1 MDIKKVK
8 INDLLE
14 SQIPEFLNEESPL
27 FKEFLKSYF
36 LSLETKSGSI
46 DIVKNLPS
54 YKNIDNFTYESLNP
68 GTTLTSSVLSFDNTI
83 NVVSTNGFPEKF
95 GLIKIDNEII
105 TYKSKTKTSFIDC
118 FRGFSGIDSLK
129 SLDNSQFLVFNKTS
143 SNEHQTESI
152 VYNLSNLF
160 IQEFFTK
167 FKSQFLPGF
176 ESRNFITGISIQNI
190 LSKAKDFYISKGTD
204 TSYKI
209 LFKILYGEDIDLIK
223 PQDYTLVP
231 SSNLYFITK
240 NMLVERTSDQGFD
253 PSFVKGNFL
262 FQPISG
268 VGTASAS
275 IFNVE
280 YRPIN
285 GRDFY
290 EISLDSTSFSGNF
303 QVTGKTKIM
312 EETPIGATSIL
323 VDSTLGFSKSGK
335 VLIKP
340 KNSNFIEVTYTDT
353 SINQFLG
360 VSGVTKKLDF
370 GLDVVENKFAFAY
383 VGLGQTTKVEFRIVN
398 VINDVDFS
406 KTSNL
411 RVNDIVSLSGFGRD
425 LSSNFRFNTWIYNL
439 PTNHNVKDITQQ
451 DLTKYRIN
459 LYDEISFF
467 NGEDIK
473 IQDKFGKISN
483 AKIIAVEF
491 ATGDVIKKY
500 SSRILVQVLNPT
512 SSVIDTTIVKK
523 IIIKSKHNTNYFSN
537 ISDIPCGIQNTYID
551 FDNTSLYVTTS
562 GLPLN
567 EIFAEDTKKF
577 VYVSGSGS
585 TPQEIITSIKH
596 GYSTGDQI
604 YYSTTNLNSGVPSG
618 YYFLTKIDTNSFKIS
633 YSKNDV
639 FFKKYL
645 KLNPGNY
652 NNFIIRGGYENK
664 TLKNQKKLKKFNISE
679 RTLTFDD
686 KNKRSTN
693 NREIGLFNN
702 GVEILSPTLFDENIY
717 FGKLNIVKVTNS
729 GKNYDIIDTPEMQV
743 FDVQGSGAKIYANI
757 LGKVKDIKVITAGIG
772 YQEKPKISI
781 VGGNG
786 KGCILESNLVKS
798 KINVGFR
805 PSTDINPAADTITF
819 AKNHN
824 FDDAEE
830 VLYNS
835 NGNADVPG
843 LIDKS
848 HYYVGVTSTN
858 QIKLFNT
865 FQDAVSKSNTINITG
880 VSSGFHNI
888 TTVKSKNTI
897 TKVYVKDSGS
907 GYSNRSVKIPSKNSD
922 GKIIGINTFDSYL
935 IAFSHGFSTG
945 EIVRYSSTH
954 TSISGLSSS
963 ADYII
968 KVLDKNSFK
977 LALAGVGTTVV
988 DQNLLDAKFVKF
1000 GTIGVGTHTISYP
1013 PIEIKVETLAAIA
1026 STSITKPILKPVVLG
1041 EITDVYIEQGGISY
1055 GCTNIVNYHRRPEV
1069 GFSSIQSLC
1078 LLQPIIL
1085 NGIINDVKII
1095 NKGRGYR
1102 KDSYIE
1108 IFGNGEFAQLEP
1120 IITEGRVTGINIING
1135 GVGYASSN
1143 TQLTISNRGVGAK
1156 FLADVY
1162 EWKINQPIKSK
1173 DFISI
1178 DDQGMMY
1185 PSRDPRLGLEY
1196 IHFYAPNNLRY
1207 QLEDNFTISGKEKTS
1222 GISHSPILGYAYDG
1236 NPIYGPYG
1244 YDPAAGGSIRK
1255 INSSYEL
1262 VADLTS
1268 GNRPPGYDPGYFIND
1283 YLYTGFG
1290 DLDEFNGRFCLTPQY
1305 PNGTYAYFINITVD
1319 SNAKSTP
1326 AYPYIVGEYFK
1337 DIPIEENF
1345 LPSFTQ
1351 DIDFTKLQISRN
1363 VGPYY
1368 LTKNNSFYDLIDK
1381 VSDNFKQEI
1390 RVREVQS
1397 SGITSISIFS
1407 QGSNYRV
1414 GDKLNIQSFDGE
1426 GSGASVIVSELEG
1439 KTISN
1444 FSIISDNG
1452 LVSFD
1457 VKGKNVTAKT
1467 TYPHQLL
1474 DGENVVISGVST
1486 QTHSSLEVNTSIQ
1499 VSTKSVEL
1507 SKDVPSTATTG
1518 ISTFII
1524 VKDITGFET
1533 NDLIGI
1539 GTEILRITQIF
1550 PEKSAF
1556 YVNRLENVGVHSAGN
1571 TVFLL
1576 PTKFTFVGNEPK
1588 LSTPPNEI
1596 VFFDPKETVG
1606 VGTAGV
1612 TRSLVGIGTSSV
1624 ETRFIPAKS
1633 IYLPGHKFF
1642 TGQPLVYGAG
1652 FGGTS
1657 LYVTNNFSGIGSF
1670 TLNNGQIVYAVNFSP
1685 DYIGIST
1692 VGYTTTS
1699 GIGTNLNSVY
1709 FLDFISYST
1718 IGFAHSLST
1727 INSTVTGSYDRYV
1740 GVITTSSDHQ
1750 LIDGDVV
1757 KVIVNDAKERNI
1769 DVYYN
1774 PEIRK
1779 LVTNKKTFSFTG
1791 VSTVTSTID
1800 VGTYPIKTGDKI
1812 VYRSV
1817 SPISGLTDNGVYFVI
1832 KNDKTKISLCD
1843 NYSDIDKNKKIIFG
1857 SGGGASQ
1864 ELYLINPP
1872 IEVVESS
1879 KIKFNL
1885 SDSSLSEM
1893 EFIFYEDADYNKR
1906 IEIVGSGSEGFILT
1920 RKKNAGQTEAE
1931 VILNTGNSKFRGPLY
1946 YNLIPKSP
1954 IDVRKTEISSDN
1966 EVVGRNKISI
1976 KKHIL
1981 ENTFQVNAVTSKVFT
1996 LNLTKK
2002 PDSLELSEYNVA
2014 NLHYTTTSTTSHGPI
2029 NKLRVNFKGRGY
2041 KKIPAVT
2048 KIFTEKGKDA
2058 IIKFS
2063 SSEIGK
2069 VENFDRVKDG
2079 FDYPTDP
2086 TLSPSLSVP
2095 TVISIK
2101 DIRTIDYIGI
2111 VTGGKN
2117 YNVAPVLIVKDHP
2130 YINLKAT
2137 IQGGS
2142 ISKVNI
2148 VDNVNDLKAPL
2159 EITPIYNSNGYAI
2172 DFITVNGNLV
2182 TLELS
2187 NSINENPLI
2196 NIGYGSTIIKYPFK
2210 VGDEIF
2216 IENCRLTPNTNGKA
2230 NFNSSKYNYKFFPV
2244 VGINSSNNT
2253 VTYSMSGI
2261 STGQFG
2267 TYDDEKTLGT
2277 VINKKDMP
2285 VFEMILKDDSKY
2297 FSKEKVTAQNFSA
2310 IVMENGW
2317 DNDLNQLRVNKSFG
2331 ELNIGDK
2338 LFGDVSKIKGVVE
2351 TFDTFQLNATLG
2363 VTREKIGQIDNS
2375 VGILNDFQQRISD
2388 NFYYQKFSYSIK
2400 GQIPYNIWKEAV
2412 RSIIHPS
2419 GFKEFSDLVIL
2430 TKPSLSSVQI
2440 GIAASTNLKP
2450 KVAQNVSSFRINLD
2464 KVVDTNEK
2472 NHFALVYEDDILDDG
2487 SVERV
2492 FFSEGSVALR
2502 RFILNKTNKVLKI
2515 DDISSQ
2521 FNGTSIQKLDGT
2533 FADASD
2539 LLEANRSF
2547 IQEEVVGFIT
2557 ATYPGIT
2564 TSPGWN
2570 RTVCARDVGLVVDAI
2585 SHDVKYKSN
2594 NKTVAAGLSYWSPTG
2609 TNYVYGESTQTIA
2622 GFKYIAQISKF
2633 IINNV
2638 GVQTSYQLGTTF
2650 SISNS
2655 SYNNITGIQTIGI
2668 NTSITNLNVKV
2679 GDWVVLKNLVF
2690 SCNSGGGIQTATFPA
2705 LGAGP
2710 DGNPPLS
2717 PKGFTYQIVG
2727 LGSTTLTINPGIS
2740 TIPHTY
2746 VSGGTVQKA
2755 FITTSQYINNSI
2767 LQDKSCNINYN
2778 QNCCANVQAAIETY
2792 VGIITTIIGI
2802 GTTAAPNILNPD
2814 LARGGS
2820 IVGFSSFKLK
2830 NKSFPLFKR
2839 EFSGF
2844 STSVISLIDNKFTLV
2859 NHNFQTGQELSYD
2872 YGSGSPIGIATT
2884 SYVLGVKT
2892 VLMGIGTA
2900 NGTAILQNGYNID
2913 VGTVTGISTI
2923 LSPVGPTTKYSLD
2936 AIGIGSISG
2945 TGAIVD
2951 VLITYS
2957 GATGQP
2963 LSTSISLKSGGKNF
2977 IVGETVSIAGTFMGG
2992 TNPTNNLTFVVTKT
3006 GPTAISTQS
3015 NITYSDVFSTDTL
3028 SQFTVVR
3035 NSVGRVDSITLLK
3048 GGSGYATTSIV
3059 SIAGTYIGGIN
3070 PSDTIS
3076 FLPSELG
3083 TNVIPK
3089 NVFVYK
3095 IDDNNFKISG
3105 FSTSIF
3111 FDLQSLGTGTTHSFS
3126 YIDPNPS
3133 TIISIDGVVQT
3144 SLRRK
3149 SLSVSL
3155 GSSVSSASTTLISI
3169 SSGISSLNSNDII
3182 NINNEYIKVK
3192 NIGVAGTGILEV
3204 ERSFLGT
3211 ISGVHTVGA
3220 SATVLTGDYNIVGDT
3235 LYFTTPPYGKI
3246 GPVGLQT
3253 GSIFAGRVFS
3263 RKFDSTQQKDKNI
3276 ILDDISLSFTG
3287 IAATQFTVKT
3297 NGQTTQ
3303 ALYNDVNFGSEIN
3316 NNPLIFINNVSQ
3328 ESGVDFTI
3336 DGPGSNIIKF
3346 LTGTPS
3352 AGKISKVDIINSG
3365 FGYIVPRV
3373 ATANAV
3379 ISAAGTISSLTLTG
3393 IGSAYRSVPSV
3404 SIASTVGFGASVT
3417 AIVGAGG
3424 TITGFTIINPG
3435 SGYTSSFLPT
3445 VVIGIPTG
3453 YSNLGIAYTNGTSG
3467 VGQRA
3472 KVSVVVGENSD
3483 IISFKIDNPGVGYK
3497 VGDVLK
3503 IPNLLSKSSGFR
3515 TDIINISNLS
3525 YDTVSGVTTITTST
3539 NHGLKQNDQVR
3550 LSGIAFTCGYDE
3562 IGIKT
3567 FSYDHVTGISTIVTY
3582 SPHGLL
3588 NYNLPSNKT
3597 AKEVF
3602 LHNLPFAC
3610 AAQHAGVTTTI
3621 FPDGTGIYGKVFP
3634 VLTSLGSTSFT
3645 INSGISTIPH
3655 IFVGWPEIG
3664 ITTFKYTNTTGIA
3677 TVTTSSNHSFVVGNK
3692 VTFFGLEF
3700 NCPSGS
3706 GITSTIFPYSGSSPS
3721 GFTFTVLGINN
3732 ANEFVFNVGI
3742 STIVHSYVSGGYT
3755 KKVPT
3760 MQGVIRYPNES
3771 RNGAYDFT
3779 VTGIKTTNIF
3789 TIQAGLTTIPHYYT
3803 QSGIVSFRQFEEF
3816 KIRINEVQTD
3826 KFSGSYPGQFIK
3838 FDDISSNFNEIRR
3851 KFTLTITTSGQKDIV
3866 SLKII
3871 PGSDLDITNNIF
3883 VYINDILQNP
3893 GDAYTFFG
3901 SRISFKEPPKKNSKC
3916 SIYYY
3921 RGSSLDV
3928 QDVEPPKTIKE
3939 GDTIQI
3945 KENKNDILDTD
3956 QFERVVKKI
3965 VSSDQL
3971 DTFTYKSFGIDVNPL
3986 KIRPLTWKKQRQDR
4000 IIGGTLFAKSR
4011 PSLIANLRP
4020 NAIVIKEIGLTDNEI
4035 YVDNAFPIFS
4045 NVDALDEN
4053 LRNLLITETRTV
4065 NVAMATCIVSSSSTI
4080 SSVAITTSGVGYAY
4094 TTNPAVI
4101 ISKSRITRKD
4111 PIENWQGIIGVSSS
4125 YTLNSIDHGNIFVG
4139 VGSNSIYAI
4148 SNDGYNWNTGLVG
4161 YAGTIGFNAIAC
4173 GSTNNFV
4180 AVGEYGKVVRSIGY
4194 GTTIGSWSELS
4205 LLEEAVTPGLNLVI
4219 KVGSSYTSTFNAI
4232 HYSPVFNT
4240 WTAVG
4245 VAGSIFGGVGIGT
4258 TQLIS
4263 RFSQSLSNINSVT
4276 STNTRIYAVG
4286 NGGLIIS
4293 SLNNVVWET
4302 LSPPSIQN
4310 LRKIINVN
4318 GTLVIV
4324 GDQGVIIKSV
4334 SAVDFISVNN
4344 NLNGLD
4350 LRDVYYDS
4358 DLYIVI
4364 TSSGSLYYSFD
4375 LSNWILRPT
4384 KQNKIL
4390 KNIISEPSVGL
4401 EGKIVSVGVG
4411 TVITSEPI
4419 FNQAK
4424 AISYVSSGVVT
4435 SIQIING
4442 GFGYSQ
4448 LNPPPLLVET
4458 DYAKTENILSFKALG
4473 DFGSIIGITTYVAG
4487 TGGIGTTSPKIDFTL
4502 KSDTYDNST
4511 LGIGYSSLNSYGV
4524 NYSQLSKG
4532 DYFVITNS
4540 NVTVGHALTGITTF
4554 LGGMS
4559 NYPASKVGTASSF
4572 IDGVY
4577 RVENVTTQSLGIVTV
4592 TCHFA
4597 PIEGG
4602 FGNFVS
4608 VYVRGSNNT
4617 GVGTNGFYG
4626 RYSWGK
4632 IYDYQNRVLL
4642 DPQTFKVYN
4651 DNGIIGISTNPQ
4663 IFRTRGL

>member
-1 MDIKKVK
+1 MDIKRVK

-36 LSLETKSGSI
+36 LSLETKSGAI
-46 DIVKNLPS
+46 DIVKNLPF
-54 YKNIDNFTYESLNP
+54 YKNIDNFNYETLNP
-68 GTTLTSSVLSFDNTI
+68 GTTLTSSILSFDNII
-83 NVVSTNGFPEKF
+83 NVTSTIGFPEKF
-95 GLIKIDNEII
+95 GLIKINDEII
-105 TYKSKTKTSFIDC
+105 TYKSKTATSFVDC

-129 SLDNSQFLVFNKTS
+129 SLENSKFLVFSKTS
-143 SNEHQTESI
+143 SNEHVTGAV

-167 FKSQFLPGF
+167 FKSEFLPGF
-176 ESRNFITGISIQNI
+176 EARNFVSGLSIKNI
-190 LSKAKDFYISKGTD
+190 LSQAKDFYTSKGTD

-209 LFKILYGEDIDLIK
+209 LFKILYGEEIDLIK
-223 PQDYTLVP
+223 PQDYTIIP
-231 SSNLYFITK
+231 SANSYFVTR
-240 NMLVERTSDQGFD
+240 NMLVERTSDEGFD
-253 PSFVKGNFL
+253 PTFVKGNFL

-268 VGTASAS
+268 VGTVSAS

-285 GRDFY
+285 EKDFY
-290 EISLDSTSFSGNF
+290 EISLDSTSFSGTF

-323 VDSTLGFSKSGK
+323 VDSTIGFSKSGK

-340 KNSNFIEVTYTDT
+340 KNSNYIEVTYTDT

-360 VSGVTKKLDF
+360 VSGVTKQLDF
-370 GLDVVENKFAFAY
+370 GLDVVEDKFAYAY
-383 VGLGQTTKVEFRIVN
+383 VGLGQTTRVEFRIVN

-425 LSSNFRFNTWIYNL
+425 LSSNFRFNSWIYNL
-439 PTNHNVKDITQQ
+439 PTNHNVKDVTQQ
-451 DLTKYRIN
+451 DATKYRIN
-459 LYDEISFF
+459 LYDEVSFF
-467 NGEDIK
+467 KGEDIK
-473 IQDKFGKISN
+473 IQDKFGNVSN
-483 AKIIAVEF
+483 AKIISVEF
-491 ATGDVIKKY
+491 QTGDVVKKF
-500 SSRILVQVLNPT
+500 SSRLLVQVLNPT
-512 SSVIDTTIVKK
+512 SSVIDTIIVKK
-523 IIIKSKHNTNYFSN
+523 IIIKSKHNTNYFPN
-537 ISDIPCGIQNTYID
+537 ISDIPCGVQNTYID
-551 FDNTSLYVTTS
+551 FDNTSLYVATS
-562 GLPLN
+562 GLPPN
-567 EIFAEDTKKF
+567 EIFAEDTKKY
-577 VYVSGSGS
+577 VYVNGTGS
-585 TPQEIITSIKH
+585 TPQEIITSVKH
-596 GYSTGDQI
+596 GYSTGDQV
-604 YYSTTNLNSGVPSG
+604 YYTTTNSNSGIPSG
-618 YYFLTKIDTNSFKIS
+618 YYFLTKIDTDSFKLS

-652 NNFIIRGGYENK
+652 NNFIIRSGYENK

-693 NREIGLFNN
+693 NREIGLLNN
-702 GVEILSPTLFDENIY
+702 GVEILSPSLFDENIY
-717 FGKLNIVKVTNS
+717 FGKLNSIKVTNS
-729 GKNYDIIDTPEMQV
+729 GKDYDIIDSPEMQV

-757 LGKVKDIKVITAGIG
+757 LGKVRDVKVITPGIG

-781 VGGNG
+781 IGGNG

-805 PSTDINPAADTITF
+805 PATDVNPAADTITF

-835 NGNADVPG
+835 NGNADIPG
-843 LIDKS
+843 LVDKS

-888 TTVKSKNTI
+888 VTVKSKNTI

-922 GKIIGINTFDSYL
+922 GKIVGINTFDSYL
-935 IAFSHGFSTG
+935 VAFNHGFSTG
-945 EIVRYSSTH
+945 EVVKYSSTH

-963 ADYII
+963 ADYLI

-977 LALAGVGTTVV
+977 LALVGVGTTVV
-988 DQNLLDAKFVKF
+988 DQNLLDNKFVKF
-1000 GTIGVGTHTISYP
+1000 GTIGVGTHTVSYP
-1013 PIEIKVETLAAIA
+1013 PIQIKVETLSAIG
-1026 STSITKPILKPVVLG
+1026 STSLTQPVLKPVVLG

-1069 GFSSIQSLC
+1069 GFSSIQSQC

-1108 IFGNGEFAQLEP
+1108 IFGNGQFAQLEP

-1143 TQLTISNRGVGAK
+1143 TELVISNRGVGAK

-1162 EWKINQPIKSK
+1162 EWKINQPVKSK
-1173 DFISI
+1173 DFISG
-1178 DDQGMMY
+1178 DDQGMTY

-1207 QLEDNFTISGKEKTS
+1207 QLEDNFTVTGKEITS
-1222 GISHSPILGYAYDG
+1222 GIAHSPILGYAYDG

-1262 VADLTS
+1262 IADLTS
-1268 GNRPPGYDPGYFIND
+1268 GNRPPGFDPGYFIND
-1283 YLYTGFG
+1283 YVYTGFG
-1290 DLDEFNGRFCLTPQY
+1290 DLDEYNGRFCLTPQY
-1305 PNGTYAYFINITVD
+1305 PNGTYAYFININVD
-1319 SNAKSTP
+1319 SNSKSTP
-1326 AYPYIVGEYFK
+1326 SYPYIVGEYFK
-1337 DIPIEENF
+1337 DVPIEENF

-1407 QGSNYRV
+1407 QGSNYKV
-1414 GDKLNIQSFDGE
+1414 GDRLNIESFDGE
-1426 GSGASVIVSELEG
+1426 GSGASVVVSELEG
-1439 KTISN
+1439 KTISA
-1444 FSIISDNG
+1444 FSIISG
-1452 LVSFD
+1452 KGSVKFD
-1457 VKGKNVTAKT
+1457 VKGTNIIAKS
-1467 TYPHQLL
+1467 TYPHGLL
-1474 DGENVVISGVST
+1474 DGENIVISGVSS
-1486 QTHSSLEVNTSIQ
+1486 QTYSSLEVNAPIQ
-1499 VSTKSVEL
+1499 VFTKSVEL
-1507 SKDVPSTATTG
+1507 SNNIPSSATTG
-1518 ISTFII
+1518 ISTFIV
-1524 VKDITGFET
+1524 VKDVTGFEP

-1539 GTEILRITQIF
+1539 GTEILRITQVF
-1550 PEKSAF
+1550 PEKNTF
-1556 YVNRLENVGVHSAGN
+1556 YVNRIENLGVHSAGIS
-1571 TVFLL
+1571 VSLL
-1576 PTKFTFVGNEPK
+1576 PTKFSFKGKEPK
-1588 LSTPPNEI
+1588 LSTPTNEI
-1596 VFFDPKETVG
+1596 IFFDPKETIG
-1606 VGTAGV
+1606 VGTDGV

-1633 IYLPGHKFF
+1633 IYIPGHKFY
-1642 TGQPLVYGAG
+1642 TGQPLVYGPG

-1670 TLNNGQIVYAVNFSP
+1670 ALNDGQIVYAVNFGS
-1685 DYIGIST
+1685 DYIGLST
-1692 VGYTTTS
+1692 VGFTTS
-1699 GIGTNLNSVY
+1699 TGIGTNLNSVY
-1709 FLDFISYST
+1709 FLDFVSYST

-1727 INSTVTGSYDRYV
+1727 INSTITGSYDRYV

-1750 LIDGDVV
+1750 LIDGDIV
-1757 KVIVNDAKERNI
+1757 KIIVNDAKEKI
-1769 DVYYN
+1769 VDVYYN

-1800 VGTYPIKTGDKI
+1800 VGTYSVKTGDKI

-1817 SPISGLTDNGVYFVI
+1817 NPISGLNNNGIYFVI
-1832 KNDKTKISLCD
+1832 KNDTSKISLCEY
-1843 NYSDIDKNKKIIFG
+1843 YSDIDKNKKIIFG

-1879 KIKFNL
+1879 KIKFDL

-1893 EFIFYEDADYNKR
+1893 EFVFYEDSDYNKR
-1906 IEIVGSGSEGFILT
+1906 IEIAGSASEGFILT
-1920 RKKNAGQTEAE
+1920 RKKDAGETEAE
-1931 VILNTGNSKFRGPLY
+1931 VVLNTGNSKFRGPIY

-1954 IDVRKTEISSDN
+1954 TDVRKTEISSDN
-1966 EVVGRNKISI
+1966 EVVGRNKISV

-1981 ENTFQVNAVTSKVFT
+1981 EDSFQVNAVTSKVFT

-2002 PDSLELSEYNVA
+2002 PNDLELSQYNVA

-2058 IIKFS
+2058 VIKFS

-2069 VENFDRVKDG
+2069 VENFDRIKDG

-2086 TLSPSLSVP
+2086 TLSPSLSIP
-2095 TVISIK
+2095 TVVSIK

-2111 VTGGKN
+2111 ITGGKR
-2117 YNVAPVLIVKDHP
+2117 YNTAPTLIVKDHP
-2130 YINLKAT
+2130 YINLRAT
-2137 IQGGS
+2137 VQGGS
-2142 ISKVNI
+2142 ISKVDI
-2148 VDNVNDLKAPL
+2148 IDNVNDLKAPL

-2172 DFITVNGNLV
+2172 DFITVNGNLI

-2187 NSINENPLI
+2187 NSINENPLV
-2196 NIGYGSTIIKYPFK
+2196 NTGYGSTIVEFPFA

-2216 IENCRLTPNTNGKA
+2216 IENCRLTPNTSGKA
-2230 NFNSSKYNYKFFPV
+2230 NFNSSKYNYQFFPV

-2253 VTYSMSGI
+2253 VTYNMSGI

-2277 VINKKDMP
+2277 VVNKKDMP
-2285 VFEMILKDDSKY
+2285 VFDMILKDDSKY

-2331 ELNIGDK
+2331 ELNVGDK
-2338 LFGDVSKIKGVVE
+2338 LFGDISKIKGTVE

-2363 VTREKIGQIDNS
+2363 VTREKVGQIDNS

-2400 GQIPYNIWKEAV
+2400 GQIPYNVWRESV

-2430 TKPSLSSVQI
+2430 TEPSVNEVQI

-2464 KVVDTNEK
+2464 QVVDVTER
-2472 NHFALVYEDDILDDG
+2472 NHFALVYEDDQLDDG

-2492 FFSEGSVALR
+2492 FFNEGSVALR
-2502 RFILNKTNKVLKI
+2502 KFIVNKTNKVLKI

-2521 FNGTSIQKLDGT
+2521 FNGTSIQNLDGR

-2564 TSPGWN
+2564 TNTTWN
-2570 RTVCARDVGLVVDAI
+2570 RQSFKTNVGIILDAI

-2594 NKTVAAGLSYWSPTG
+2594 DKTVEAGIGYWNGFLTVVSGATTETINSY
-2609 TNYVYGESTQTIA
+2609 
-2622 GFKYIAQISKF
+2622 KYITQLSKY

-2650 SISNS
+2650 SISTS
-2655 SYNNITGIQTIGI
+2655 SYSNITGVQTIGI
-2668 NTSITNLNVKV
+2668 NTSTTNLNVSV
-2679 GDWVVLKNLVF
+2679 GDWIVLKNLVF
-2690 SCNSGGGIQTATFPA
+2690 SCNSGGGIQTAIFPN

-2710 DGNPPLS
+2710 DGNSPLS
-2717 PKGFTYQIVG
+2717 PKGFAYQIVG
-2727 LGSTTLTINPGIS
+2727 LGTTTLTINPGIS

-2746 VSGGTVQKA
+2746 VSGGTIQKA

-2767 LQDKSCNINYN
+2767 LKDTSCNINYSE
-2778 QNCCANVQAAIETY
+2778 NCCADVWTAIGNY

-2802 GTTAAPNILNPD
+2802 GTTAAPNILKPD
-2814 LARGGS
+2814 LARGGTV
-2820 IVGFSSFKLK
+2820 VGLSSFKLT
-2830 NKSFPLFKR
+2830 NKGNPLFKR
-2839 EFSGF
+2839 QFSGL
-2844 STSVISLIDNKFTLV
+2844 STTVISLTDNKFTLI
-2859 NHNFQTGQELSYD
+2859 NHNFQTGQELIYD
-2872 YGSGSPIGIATT
+2872 YGSGTPIGIGTT
-2884 SYVLGVKT
+2884 AYVLGSKT

-2900 NGTAILQNGYNID
+2900 NGTAILQNGYNVA
-2913 VGTVTGISTI
+2913 VGTVTGISTV

-2936 AIGIGSISG
+2936 AIGVGSISG
-2945 TGAIVD
+2945 TGAVVD

-2957 GATGQP
+2957 GTTGQP
-2963 LSTSISLKSGGKNF
+2963 LSTSISLKSGGKDF

-2992 TNPTNNLTFVVTKT
+2992 TNPTNNLSFVVTKT

-3015 NITYSDVFSTDTL
+3015 NITYSNVVSTDNL
-3028 SQFTVVR
+3028 STFTVVR
-3035 NSVGRVDSITLLK
+3035 GSTGRVDSISLVS
-3048 GGSGYATTSIV
+3048 GGSGYASTSIV
-3059 SIAGTYIGGIN
+3059 SIAGTYVGGVN

-3076 FLPSELG
+3076 FPPSELG
-3083 TNVIPK
+3083 TNVMPR

-3095 IDDNNFKISG
+3095 LDDNNFRVSG
-3105 FSTSIF
+3105 LSTSVF
-3111 FDLQSLGTGTTHSFS
+3111 FDLTSFGTGTNHSFS
-3126 YIDPNPS
+3126 YVDPNPS
-3133 TIISIDGVVQT
+3133 TVISVDGVIQT
-3144 SLRRK
+3144 QLRRK

-3169 SSGISSLNSNDII
+3169 SSGISSLNSNDIL

-3220 SATVLTGDYNIVGDT
+3220 SATVLSGDYNIVGDT
-3235 LYFTTPPYGKI
+3235 IYFTTPPYGKI
-3246 GPVGLQT
+3246 GPVGLET

-3263 RKFDSTQQKDKNI
+3263 RKFDGTETRDKNI

-3287 IAATQFTVKT
+3287 IAATEFTVKV
-3297 NGQTTQ
+3297 NGETTQ
-3303 ALYNDVNFGSEIN
+3303 TLYNNVNFSSQIN
-3316 NNPLIFINNVSQ
+3316 NNPLILINNVIQ
-3328 ESGVDFTI
+3328 ESGVDYTI
-3336 DGPGSNIIKF
+3336 DGSGSNVLRF

-3352 AGKISKVDIINSG
+3352 AGRISKTDIISSG

-3393 IGSAYRSVPSV
+3393 IGSGYRLTPSV
-3404 SIASTVGFGASVT
+3404 SIASTVGGGASIT
-3417 AIVGAGG
+3417 AVVGAGG
-3424 TITGFTIINPG
+3424 TITGFTITNPG
-3435 SGYTSSFLPT
+3435 SGYTSSFPPT

-3453 YSNLGIAYTNGTSG
+3453 YSNLGIAYTAGTSG
-3467 VGQRA
+3467 VGQKA
-3472 KVSVVVGENSD
+3472 KVSVVVGENSN

-3503 IPNLLSKSSGFR
+3503 ISNLLTKSNGFR

-3525 YDTVSGVTTITTST
+3525 YDKLSGVTTITTST
-3539 NHGLKQNDQVR
+3539 SHGLKQNDQVR

-3562 IGIKT
+3562 IGIQT
-3567 FSYDHVTGISTIVTY
+3567 FTYNNITGVATITTY
-3582 SPHGLL
+3582 TPHGLL
-3588 NYNLPSNKT
+3588 NYNVPSNQT
-3597 AKEVF
+3597 SREVF
-3602 LHNLPFAC
+3602 LHNLQFS
-3610 AAQHAGVTTTI
+3610 GITTTT
-3621 FPDGTGIYGKVFP
+3621 FPVGLATYGKVFS
-3634 VLTSLGSTSFT
+3634 VLSSVGVNTFT
-3645 INSGISTIPH
+3645 IDAGVSTTVH
-3655 IFVGWPEIG
+3655 TFTGWPEIG
-3664 ITTFKYTNTTGIA
+3664 ISTFVYTNTTGVS
-3677 TVTTSSNHSFVVGNK
+3677 TVTTSSNHSFAVGDK
-3692 VTFFGLEF
+3692 VTFSGLGF
-3700 NCPSGS
+3700 TCPSNT
-3706 GITSTIFPYSGSSPS
+3706 GITSTIFPYSGSSPY
-3721 GFTFTVLGINN
+3721 GFTFTVVGVVSATQFTFN
-3732 ANEFVFNVGI
+3732 AGI
-3742 STIVHSYVSGGYT
+3742 STIIHYYNGGGYT

-3760 MQGVIRYPNES
+3760 IQRVLRYPDES
-3771 RNGAYDFT
+3771 RDGAYDFT
-3779 VTGIKTTNIF
+3779 VTGIGTTNVF
-3789 TIQAGLTTIPHYYT
+3789 TIQAGLTTISHYYT

-3816 KIRINEVQTD
+3816 RIRVSEVQTD
-3826 KFSGSYPGQFIK
+3826 KFAGIYPGQFIK
-3838 FDDISSNFNEIRR
+3838 FDDIALNFNGIRK
-3851 KFTLTITTSGQKDIV
+3851 KFTLTITTSGQKEII
-3866 SLKII
+3866 SLKT
-3871 PGSDLDITNNIF
+3871 PQGSDLDITNNIF
-3883 VYINDILQNP
+3883 VYINDILQTP
-3893 GDAYTFFG
+3893 GEAYTYFG
-3901 SRISFKEPPKKNSKC
+3901 SRISFKEPPKPNSTC

-3928 QDVEPPKTIKE
+3928 EDVEPPKTIKE

-3945 KENKNDILDTD
+3945 KENRNDILDTD

-3971 DTFTYKSFGIDVNPL
+3971 DTFTYRSFGIDINPL
-3986 KIRPLTWKKQRQDR
+3986 KIRPLTWKKQKQDR

-4011 PSLIANLRP
+4011 PSLTANLRP
-4020 NAIVIKEIGLTDNEI
+4020 NAIVIKEIGLTDDAI
-4035 YVDNAFPIFS
+4035 YVNNAFPIFS
-4045 NVDALDEN
+4045 NVDGLTEDK
-4053 LRNLLITETRTV
+4053 RDLLITETRTV
-4065 NVAMATCIVSSSSTI
+4065 SVAMATCIVSSASTI
-4080 SSVAITTSGVGYAY
+4080 SSIAITTSGVGYAY
-4094 TTNPAVI
+4094 TTNPVVT
-4101 ISKSRITRKD
+4101 ISKSSITRKD
-4111 PIENWQGIIGVSSS
+4111 PIQNWQGIVGVSSS

-4139 VGSNSIYAI
+4139 VGSNSVYAI
-4148 SNDGYNWNTGLVG
+4148 SNDGYNWDTGLVG

-4173 GSTNNFV
+4173 GGTNNFV
-4180 AVGEYGKVVRSIGY
+4180 AAGGYGKVIRSLGY
-4194 GTTIGSWSELS
+4194 GTTIGSWSELA
-4205 LLEEAVTPGLNLVI
+4205 LIEESVNPGLNLVI
-4219 KVGSSYTSTFNAI
+4219 QVGSSYTSTFNGI
-4232 HYSPVFNT
+4232 HYSTVFNT

-4245 VAGSIFGGVGIGT
+4245 AGGSIFGGVGIGT

-4263 RFSQSLSNINSVT
+4263 RFSQSLANINSVT
-4276 STNTRIYAVG
+4276 STNVRLYAVG
-4286 NGGLIIS
+4286 DGGLIIS
-4293 SLNNVVWET
+4293 SLNNIVWET
-4302 LSPPSIQN
+4302 LSPPTIQN
-4310 LRKIINVN
+4310 LKKIINVN
-4318 GTLVIV
+4318 GTLIIV
-4324 GDQGVIIKSV
+4324 GDQGTIVKSV
-4334 SAVDFISVNN
+4334 SSVDFISVDN
-4344 NLNGLD
+4344 NLYGLD
-4350 LRDVYYDS
+4350 LRDVYYAEG
-4358 DLYIVI
+4358 LYIVI
-4364 TSSGSLYYSFD
+4364 TSSGTLYYSFD

-4384 KQNKIL
+4384 KQSKIL

-4411 TVITSEPI
+4411 TLITSEPI
-4419 FNQAK
+4419 FNQAT
-4424 AISYVSSGVVT
+4424 ANSYVSSGVVT
-4435 SIQIING
+4435 SIQITNG

-4448 LNPPPLLVET
+4448 LNPPALLIET
-4458 DYAKTENILSFKALG
+4458 DYAKTEKILSFKAVG
-4473 DFGSIIGITTYVAG
+4473 DFGSIIGVTTYVAG

-4502 KSDTYDNST
+4502 KSDAYDNST

-4532 DYFVITNS
+4532 DYFVITDS

-4559 NYPASKVGTASSF
+4559 NYPASKVGTALSF

-4577 RVENVTTQSLGIVTV
+4577 RVESVTTQSLGIVTV

-4608 VYVRGSNNT
+4608 VYPRGSSNT

-4632 IYDYQNRVLL
+4632 IYDYQNRSLAS
-4642 DPQTFKVYN
+4642 PEIFKVYN